1 MNLQVHFKMKSFFF
15 FFLYPDTKS
24 PHLRLMYQSVSRSI
38 VLLILVLVFH
48 LGTPVPP
55 CRHRRIRIHP
65 TLTTT
70 NPFIIFYIIHVFCH
84 APSEDGFSED
94 VRRTVVL
101 SQTLSNA
108 LQLFF
113 ENYKSGNLFANAR
126 TIKQSPKGWK
136 VGRRDQTSTFY
147 PFTST

>member
-1 MNLQVHFKMKSFFF
+1 MKSFFF
-15 FFLYPDTKS
+15 FLCPDTKS
-24 PHLRLMYQSVSRSI
+24 PHLRLMYQSVSRFI

-70 NPFIIFYIIHVFCH
+70 NPFIIFILYMSS
-84 APSEDGFSED
+84 AMLLPRTDL
-94 VRRTVVL
+94 VRTSDARL
-101 SQTLSNA
+101 SCLKHFTTHCN
-108 LQLFF
+108 FF
-113 ENYKSGNLFANAR
+113 LKFNHKLGNLLLTLEPR

-136 VGRRDQTSTFY
+136 VGRGGSNINFLPLHLSLT
-147 PFTST
+147 